1 MDSGPLIY
9 SSKNPIIEK
18 LYLSMKDENKAFVI
32 WFTGL
37 SGSGKSTLADIVFE
51 NIKTRG
57 MPVEKLDGDQVRKIF
72 PSTGFS
78 KEERDRHIKR
88 IGFTASLLEKHGV
101 IVIASFVSP
110 YRQARRF
117 VRQLCTN
124 FIEVYVRAS
133 IEACHQRDVKG
144 LYKKVQAG
152 EIKEFTGV
160 DDPYEEP
167 QNPEV
172 VVDTE
177 SQTPEESAAI
187 IIDYIE
193 SYLKGS

>member
-1 MDSGPLIY
+1 MT
-9 SSKNPIIEK
+9 
-18 LYLSMKDENKAFVI
+18 DENKAFVI

-117 VRQLCTN
+117 VRDLCTN
-124 FIEVYVRAS
+124 FIEVFVRAS
-133 IEACHQRDVKG
+133 IEVCHKRDVKG

-152 EIKEFTGV
+152 QIKEFTGV

-193 SYLKGS
+193 NYLKGS